1 MSNGGFER
9 HIWVERLFL
18 GRDVVRGVNVAREG
32 NSKACER
39 DSRARRFASF
49 NFFFFSLEAC
59 SGAELSARL
68 TLHSVIYLRL
78 SVPCFCGVYK

>member
-1 MSNGGFER
+1 MEALNGTFGS
-9 HIWVERLFL
+9 RLFL

-49 NFFFFSLEAC
+49 NFSFFSLVAC
-59 SGAELSARL
+59 SEAESSSRI

-78 SVPCFCGVYK
+78 SVSRFSGLYQ